1 MNIAQIEENLQHLL
15 KNFSADEFI
24 FDLLRAYGFKQ
35 ATITLIKK
43 GSRNL
48 SKKDGQI
55 VLKNKLFFQRANGE
69 DLHVTIDALRKDKA
83 TFRHDPRFIIVTDC
97 KTLLAI
103 DTKTQDPLDID
114 VSALPRH
121 YDFFLPWAGM
131 EKAQAKSEN
140 PADVKAAER
149 MAKLYDEIL
158 KDNPFSTHEELHSL
172 NIFLSRL
179 LFCFFA
185 EDTDIFPKGS
195 FTGLIGSYTQ
205 NEGSDL
211 GHLLDRLFKILNTK
225 ERTDEPEYLKAFPY
239 VNGGLFGETYTA
251 PKFSR
256 RSRRM
261 MIECGEL
268 DWKEINP
275 DIFGSMIQAV
285 VHADQRGGMGMHYT
299 SVPNIMKVIEPL
311 FLNEL
316 HEEFEKNEDN
326 KAKLQQLL
334 ERLEHLR
341 IFDPACGSGNFLIIA
356 YKEIRKLEMQ
366 IFKRISELSKEPTLA
381 FSRISLS
388 QFYGIELDDFAHEVA
403 ILSLWLAEHQMN
415 VLFKE
420 TFGSAK
426 PALPLHE
433 GGHIVCGNAT
443 RLDWEHVCPKD
454 EGAEIYI
461 LGNPPYL
468 GSRHQE
474 KIHKDDLEEVC
485 SSLSSFKKLD
495 YIACW
500 FLKAGKFCCET
511 NTRYAFVSTN
521 SICQG
526 EQVEL
531 LWPPLFQMGMEI
543 QFAYLPFKWSNNAKA
558 KAGVTCVIIG
568 ISRKTND
575 DKLLFHDGICGKAKH
590 INAYLTA
597 GHNLIVTKRSSP
609 ISELPKMESGNKA
622 TDGGYLILSEHEQNK
637 LVSDYPD
644 SKKFL
649 RRVIGAEE
657 FINGS
662 HRWCLWLDDVSLEEA
677 LSVPVIKER
686 IRLVKETRLSS
697 RDEGAQKLANK
708 PHQFREMKSPR
719 KISIIIPTVSSERR
733 VYIPIGFLGEND
745 VVIAPNNVVYDPD
758 PYVFGIIQSLI
769 HILWVRTT
777 SGALESRIR
786 YSSQL
791 SYNTFPFPK
800 ISVNQKEA
808 ITQHVYNVLEERENY
823 PEKAIADLYDPD
835 KMPDGLREAH
845 RNLDLAVERCYRSKP
860 FSSDEERL
868 EYLFKLYE
876 EMTANEKEQ
885 RNE

>member
-1 MNIAQIEENLQHLL
+1 MNIAQIEENLQQLV
-15 KNFSADEFI
+15 KDFSADEFI

-35 ATITLIKK
+35 STITLIKK

-55 VLKNKLFFQRANGE
+55 VLKNKLFFQQANGE
-69 DLHVTIDALRKDKA
+69 DLHTTIDALRKDKA
-83 TFRHDPRFIIVTDC
+83 TFRHDPRFIIVTDY

-103 DTKTQDPLDID
+103 DTKSQDPLDID

-158 KDNPFSTHEELHSL
+158 KDNPFSTPEELHSL

-211 GHLLDRLFKILNTK
+211 GYLLDRLFKILNTK
-225 ERTDEPEYLKAFPY
+225 ERTDEPEYLKAFSY

-433 GGHIVCGNAT
+433 GGHIVCDNAT
-443 RLDWEHVCPKD
+443 RISWEGVCPKD
-454 EGAEIYI
+454 KGAEIYI

-468 GSRHQE
+468 GAKVQSREQKE
-474 KIHKDDLEEVC
+474 DVETVFAGYKEHKT
-485 SSLSSFKKLD
+485 FD
-495 YIACW
+495 YITCW
-500 FLKAGKFCCET
+500 FLKAAEYINEAQAKF
-511 NTRYAFVSTN
+511 AFVSTN
-521 SICQG
+521 SITQG
-526 EQVEL
+526 EQIVFWRHIERFNL
-531 LWPPLFQMGMEI
+531 EI
-543 QFAYLPFKWSNNAKA
+543 FFAHQVFKWTNNAK
-558 KAGVTCVIIG
+558 KNAGVMCVVVGLRNRNNEPKKLFSNGLCKIVPNINYYLIAADCRIIA
-568 ISRKTND
+568 RRPK
-575 DKLLFHDGICGKAKH
+575 
-590 INAYLTA
+590 
-597 GHNLIVTKRSSP
+597 P
-609 ISELPKMESGNKA
+609 ISDIPEMLFGSIPY
-622 TDGGYLILSEHEQNK
+622 DGGHLIFEKAEKESLLCN
-637 LVSDYPD
+637 YPMAE
-644 SKKFL
+644 KYF
-649 RRVIGAEE
+649 RRFIGSND
-657 FINGS
+657 FING
-662 HRWCLWLDDVSLEEA
+662 HERWCLWIEDHQAAEARNIPCIADRLEKVSAFRRASVTPSTQEA
-677 LSVPVIKER
+677 AECPHRFKQDTY
-686 IRLVKETRLSS
+686 KETKQEILIV
-697 RDEGAQKLANK
+697 
-708 PHQFREMKSPR
+708 PR
-719 KISIIIPTVSSERR
+719 VSSERR
-733 VYIPIGFLGEND
+733 EYLPIAFLPASTIASEAQIVYNA
-745 VVIAPNNVVYDPD
+745 APF
-758 PYVFGIIQSLI
+758 VFAIISSKI
-769 HILWVRTT
+769 HLSWVRVLTGRLKT
-777 SGALESRIR
+777 DIR
-786 YSSQL
+786 YSSAL
-791 SYNTFPFPK
+791 CYNAFPIPRLTT
-800 ISVNQKEA
+800 SQQDVLAN
-808 ITQHVYNVLEERENY
+808 HVYSVLEEREKHS
-823 PEKAIADLYDPD
+823 EKTIAQLYDPD
-835 KMPDGLREAH
+835 KMPNGLREAH

-860 FSSDEERL
+860 FTSDEERL

-876 EMTANEKEQ
+876 EMNSQKGTGNE
-885 RNE
+885 